1 MRDGGLA
8 TPASSLLDL
17 SEYDG
22 GSVINTYIVL
32 VLRTF
37 NTLIA
42 QISMLNC
49 LCLQIQILTE

>member
-37 NTLIA
+37 I
-42 QISMLNC
+42 ISSRC
-49 LCLQIQILTE
+49 FRIGRTIKHR